1 MRLQHPAIIHRP
13 YVIIM
18 RICCEA
24 LHAMSAV
31 NASFVHICCP
41 SPASL
46 VMNDRRTQILL
57 GGHTT
62 CFKGPEL
69 LIGATHTA
77 AKLGHDTDRRT
88 AGDADDAAQL
98 TAIIYLLPG

>member
-1 MRLQHPAIIHRP
+1 M
-13 YVIIM
+13 IM

-24 LHAMSAV
+24 LHAMSAI
-31 NASFVHICCP
+31 NASFVHICHQRCP
-41 SPASL
+41 SPECL
-46 VMNDRRTQILL
+46 VMNDRRTQRLL

-62 CFKGPEL
+62 YFLQGTRAV
-69 LIGATHTA
+69 GAAHTA
-77 AKLGHDTDRRT
+77 AKLGYDTDGHT